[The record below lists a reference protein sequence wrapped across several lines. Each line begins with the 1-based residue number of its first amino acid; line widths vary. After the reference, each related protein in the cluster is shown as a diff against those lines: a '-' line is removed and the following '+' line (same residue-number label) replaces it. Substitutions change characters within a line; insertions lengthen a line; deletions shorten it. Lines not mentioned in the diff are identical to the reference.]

1 MQKLI
6 AIGVGGCLGA
16 LARHGL
22 NELIH
27 RRFPHFPWATL
38 SANLIGC
45 LLIGVV
51 MALVIDGRYNSE
63 IGISLISIGFLGSLT
78 TFSTFSLQ
86 TLELMQEDRLAAAGA
101 NILSNVAV
109 GLMAVWVGMK
119 LARLA

>member
-6 AIGVGGCLGA
+6 AIGLGGCLGA

-38 SANLIGC
+38 TANLVGC
-45 LLIGVV
+45 LLIGIV
-51 MALVIDGRYNSE
+51 MALELDKRYNSE
-63 IGISLISIGFLGSLT
+63 IGISLIAIGFLGSLT

-86 TLELMQEDRLAAAGA
+86 TLELIQENRFEAAGA
-101 NILSNVAV
+101 NVLVNVGV
-109 GLMAVWVGMK
+109 GLTAVWMGMK
-119 LARLA
+119 LARLV